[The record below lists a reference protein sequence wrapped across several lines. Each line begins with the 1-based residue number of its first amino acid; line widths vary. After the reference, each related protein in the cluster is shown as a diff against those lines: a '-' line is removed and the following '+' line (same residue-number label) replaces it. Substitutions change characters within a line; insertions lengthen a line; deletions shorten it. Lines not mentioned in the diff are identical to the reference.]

1 MLIKT
6 SEIKPG
12 IVVLEMS
19 GRVQMGND
27 CKRIEKEVDDHV
39 ARKEKFMIFD
49 LTAVD
54 HIDSAVVGQ
63 IVKSHSVLSRSGGA
77 LRLAGPHGMVES
89 VLKMTQVDKVIPV
102 YPTLLAA
109 SQDFPAPTT

>member
-1 MLIKT
+1 MIIKT

-12 IVVLEMS
+12 IAVLEMS

-27 CKRIEKEVDDHV
+27 CKRIEKEVEDHI
-39 ARKEKFMIFD
+39 ARNEKFVIFD
-49 LTAVD
+49 LTGVD

-63 IVKSHSVLSRSGGA
+63 IVKSHSLLLRSGGA

-89 VLKMTQVDKVIPV
+89 VLKMTQVDKVIPI
-102 YPTLLAA
+102 YTTALAA
-109 SQDFPAPTT
+109 SDDFPPAK

>member
-1 MLIKT
+1 MIIKT

-12 IVVLEMS
+12 IAVLEMS

-27 CKRIEKEVDDHV
+27 CKRIEKEVEDHLQRS
-39 ARKEKFMIFD
+39 AKFMIFD
-49 LTAVD
+49 LAAVD

-89 VLKMTQVDKVIPV
+89 VLKMTQVDKVIPI
-102 YPTLLAA
+102 YPTALAA
-109 SQDFPAPTT
+109 CQDFPPAK

>member
-1 MLIKT
+1 VLIKT

-12 IVVLEMS
+12 IAVLEMS
-19 GRVQMGND
+19 GRVQMGAD
-27 CKRIEKEVDDHV
+27 CKRIEKEVEEHI
-39 ARKEKFMIFD
+39 ARNRKFMIFD
-49 LTAVD
+49 LEAVD

-63 IVKSHSVLSRSGGA
+63 IVKSHSVLTRSGGA

-102 YPTLLAA
+102 YPTAIAAAENLARNV
-109 SQDFPAPTT
+109 

>member
-1 MLIKT
+1 MIIKT

-12 IVVLEMS
+12 IAVLEIS

-27 CKRIEKEVDDHV
+27 CKRIEKEVEGHV
-39 ARKEKFMIFD
+39 ARNEKFVIFD
-49 LTAVD
+49 LAAVD

-63 IVKSHSVLSRSGGA
+63 IVKSHSVLLRSGGA

-89 VLKMTQVDKVIPV
+89 VLKMTQVDKVIPI
-102 YPTLLAA
+102 YPTTLAA
-109 SQDFPAPTT
+109 SQDFPSAK

>member
-1 MLIKT
+1 VLIKT
-6 SEIKPG
+6 TEIKPG

-19 GRVQMGND
+19 GRVQMGAD
-27 CKRIEKEVDDHV
+27 CKRIEKEVEDHMS
-39 ARKEKFMIFD
+39 RNEKFMIFD

-63 IVKSHSVLSRSGGA
+63 IVKSHSVLTRSGGA
-77 LRLAGPHGMVES
+77 LRLAGPQGMVAS

-102 YPTLLAA
+102 FPTALAA
-109 SQDFPAPTT
+109 SEGFARAV

>member
-1 MLIKT
+1 MIIHT
-6 SEIKPG
+6 TEIKPG

-19 GRVQMGND
+19 GRVQMGGD
-27 CKRIEKEVDDHV
+27 CKRIEKEVEAHI
-39 ARKEKFMIFD
+39 KSNQQFMIFD

-63 IVKSHSVLSRSGGA
+63 IVKSHSTLSRSGGA
-77 LRLAGPHGMVES
+77 LRLAGPQGMVES

-102 YPTLLAA
+102 YPTAIAA
-109 SQDFPAPTT
+109 SESFARAV